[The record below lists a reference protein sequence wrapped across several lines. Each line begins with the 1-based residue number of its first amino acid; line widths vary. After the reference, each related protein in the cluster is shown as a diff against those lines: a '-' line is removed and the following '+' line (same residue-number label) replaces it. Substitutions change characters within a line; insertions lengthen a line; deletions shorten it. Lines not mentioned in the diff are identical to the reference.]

1 MSRSGYSD
9 DCEGLELYRGAVA
22 SAIRGKR
29 GQAFLKE
36 MLAALDALPEKR
48 LIAGSLIDGS
58 QVCAIGSVG
67 LARGMNHMRWL
78 DPEDPEQIAAAF
90 NIAPA
95 LVREVEFENDDDWGV
110 FTDHRRLESDTERE
124 RQRFER
130 VRAWVLRQINEVQ
143 AIGL

>member
-9 DCEGLELYRGAVA
+9 DCENVAMWRGAVL

-48 LIAGSLIDGS
+48 LIADDLIRDG
-58 QVCAIGSVG
+58 QPCAIGSVG
-67 LARGMNHMRWL
+67 LARGVDMRWL
-78 DPEDPEQIAAAF
+78 HPEDPEAIAKVF
-90 NIAPA
+90 GIAPA
-95 LVREVEFENDDDWGV
+95 LVQEIEFENDDNWGV
-110 FTDHRRLESDTERE
+110 FTDNRVLATDTERE

-130 VRAWVLRQINEVQ
+130 VRAWVVRQIT
-143 AIGL
+143 ATA